1 MVLDIFTAS
10 DIANVFFATS
20 LAQKDQ
26 DYLVISMTF
35 ILNLAIK
42 NHLKTL
48 SRREIWADNR
58 GKRLSV
64 M

>member
-48 SRREIWADNR
+48 GRREIWADNR